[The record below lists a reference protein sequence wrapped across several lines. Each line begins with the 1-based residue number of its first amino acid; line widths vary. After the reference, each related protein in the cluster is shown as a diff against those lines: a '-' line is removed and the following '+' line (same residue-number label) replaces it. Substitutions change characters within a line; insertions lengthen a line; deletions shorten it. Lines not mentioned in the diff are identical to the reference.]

1 MEYTTSTEKEIS
13 PVDVSYNVLFVKIM
27 LRMTLIVFF
36 IVHQIGSWSLK
47 SNEIE

>member
-13 PVDVSYNVLFVKIM
+13 PVDVSYVLFVNIM
-27 LRMTLIVFF
+27 LRMTLIGFF

-47 SNEIE
+47 TNEIE